1 VALRLTPRDS
11 VFFDL
16 FTASAQNLV
25 AGVAI
30 LAETLTDEADRAE
43 LAARMRE
50 AEHAG
55 DEHTHAII
63 KRVNS
68 TFVTPLDREDIYRLA
83 SMLDNVMDAMDG
95 AVDLM
100 DLYRVVELPKEVA
113 QQVEVLQRAAVLTA
127 EAMPQLRRPRDL
139 REYWIE
145 INRLENEADRIY
157 RRLLARLFSG
167 EFDALT
173 VLKLKGVVDS
183 LELAADH
190 FEQVAN
196 AIEQIALK
204 ES

>member
-1 VALRLTPRDS
+1 
-11 VFFDL
+11 
-16 FTASAQNLV
+16 
-25 AGVAI
+25 
-30 LAETLTDEADRAE
+30 
-43 LAARMRE
+43 
-50 AEHAG
+50 
-55 DEHTHAII
+55 
-63 KRVNS
+63 
-68 TFVTPLDREDIYRLA
+68 
-83 SMLDNVMDAMDG
+83 
-95 AVDLM
+95 
-100 DLYRVVELPKEVA
+100 
-113 QQVEVLQRAAVLTA
+113 
-127 EAMPQLRRPRDL
+127 MPQLRRPRDL